1 MEIPRRREEFGAR
14 REHYKQLELLFT
26 VSIFYWVIGRNK
38 AIEKIPHHPAN
49 SLPGPDTV
57 DIILTPPRTVNV
69 QRYSYFTPMTW
80 WQTNRY
86 DGHIFCDMRIQE
98 EQNLDARLF
107 CLIWSIVT
115 MMNKSVF

>member
-38 AIEKIPHHPAN
+38 AIEKIPHHPVN

-69 QRYSYFTPMTW
+69 QRYSYFSNGMVADK
-80 WQTNRY
+80 QTDRSTLLKYISSENV
-86 DGHIFCDMRIQE
+86 
-98 EQNLDARLF
+98 L
-107 CLIWSIVT
+107 T
-115 MMNKSVF
+115 

>member
-38 AIEKIPHHPAN
+38 AIEKIPHHPVN

-69 QRYSYFTPMTW
+69 QRYSYFTPWYGRQMLM
-80 WQTNRY
+80 
-86 DGHIFCDMRIQE
+86 DI
-98 EQNLDARLF
+98 
-107 CLIWSIVT
+107 S
-115 MMNKSVF
+115 SVNVLT

>member
-1 MEIPRRREEFGAR
+1 MEIPRRTEEFGAR

-38 AIEKIPHHPAN
+38 AIEKIPHHPVN

-57 DIILTPPRTVNV
+57 DNILTPPRTVNV

-86 DGHIFCDMRIQE
+86 DGHIFCDMKMKE
-98 EQNLDARLF
+98 GQNLDARLF
-107 CLIWSIVT
+107 CLVYG
-115 MMNKSVF
+115 